1 MSVLPLPDKWVRKAI
16 WDALSPLTVDATSIG
31 IYDYSTGQ
39 DKPESY
45 VLIGLQ
51 QSLHR
56 DGTKCGMTWLHS
68 TLIDVIVRQ
77 GKDDAVGRIFADNI
91 ADAVMQGIDGISLD
105 GAAGMTI
112 NAQRISM
119 ERDFMDMRDNDEV
132 YRKVIRVELEIN

>member
-16 WDALSPLTVDATSIG
+16 WDALSPLTVDATSIS
-31 IYDYSTGQ
+31 IYDYSTGE

-51 QSLHR
+51 QSFHR
-56 DGTKCGMTWLHS
+56 DGTKCGMVWLHS
-68 TLIDVIVRQ
+68 TLIDVIVRR
-77 GKDDAVGRIFADNI
+77 GKDDAVGRLFADNI
-91 ADAVMQGIDGISLD
+91 ANAVMQGIDGIALD